1 MLDEPRAGLSRQE
14 RLDVQSLIESIPRDI
29 TLILIEHDMDAVFR
43 VADVITVLVNGQLIA
58 CGSPEAVR
66 NSPEVRVAYL
76 GEH

>member
-1 MLDEPRAGLSRQE
+1 ML
-14 RLDVQSLIESIPRDI
+14 
-29 TLILIEHDMDAVFR
+29 LIEHDMDAVFR

>member
-1 MLDEPRAGLSRQE
+1 MQSRPRARARARS
-14 RLDVQSLIESIPRDI
+14 SPRWYW
-29 TLILIEHDMDAVFR
+29 LYFLLA
-43 VADVITVLVNGQLIA
+43 ALDVITVLVNGQLIA